1 MNRNRGNLVAL
12 GAVTE
17 PEWVVHH
24 YFYCGQSAS
33 DWTRVHQYFWHSPS
47 NDWTRVSASLLLTF
61 PFYWTSVTSN
71 MAIMHPTEP
80 GCITTFVIPLL
91 LTEPGCIT
99 TFVTQLVIELRALS
113 MSINPFCVQPNKIWS
128 EMYLAIITFSSNNP
142 TAPWLKA
149 SYSACYLYLVL
160 STVLINND
168 QQWPTCFQFPEGSAK
183 SYSPLSGFYIV
194 NDNISQIFAR
204 KQPNNNL

>member
-1 MNRNRGNLVAL
+1 MYWFNAVLKRCWLENKSNEQEQRQSCGSRGR
-12 GAVTE
+12 
-17 PEWVVHH
+17 
-24 YFYCGQSAS
+24 
-33 DWTRVHQYFWHSPS
+33 DWTRVS
-47 NDWTRVSASLLLTF
+47 SASLLLTF
-61 PFYWTSVTSN
+61 PFSYGQSASDWTGVHHYFWHSSS
-71 MAIMHPTEP
+71 M
-80 GCITTFVIPLL
+80 CITFLYW
-91 LTEPGCIT
+91 CIT
-99 TFVTQLVIELRALS
+99 AFVTQPVMELRALS
-113 MSINPFCVQPNKIWS
+113 MSINPFCVHPNIIWS
-128 EMYLAIITFSSNNP
+128 KMYLAIITFSSNNP

-168 QQWPTCFQFPEGSAK
+168 QQWPTCFQFPAGSAK